1 MAARAG
7 DIDFVVSGVNSSL
20 HFVTRG
26 SFREFQYTRNTNPRE
41 LTAHGGRL
49 ALEIPEAFNQRKRQ
63 PVHRNVIP
71 PLSGIG
77 YFRGATSTVG
87 HLSRSIAT
95 FHFAGPPPF
104 SVIPISLHVVRRLS
118 IWISIAL

>member
-1 MAARAG
+1 IPAFILLPG
-7 DIDFVVSGVNSSL
+7 GPFENSSIPETQTP
-20 HFVTRG
+20 V
-26 SFREFQYTRNTNPRE
+26 SPSAQ
-41 LTAHGGRL
+41 GGL
-49 ALEIPEAFNQRKRQ
+49 SALEIPEAFIQRKRQ

-77 YFRGATSTVG
+77 YFRGATLTVG

-104 SVIPISLHVVRRLS
+104 SVIPISLHAFRRLS
-118 IWISIAL
+118 IWISIVSKHSLDFRVSIK